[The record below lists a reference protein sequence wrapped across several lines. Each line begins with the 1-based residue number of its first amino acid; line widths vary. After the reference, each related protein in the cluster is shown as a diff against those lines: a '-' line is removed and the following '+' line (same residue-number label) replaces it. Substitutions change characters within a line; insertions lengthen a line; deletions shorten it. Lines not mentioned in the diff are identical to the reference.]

1 MWKLFPTFILLL
13 LVCFTE
19 VQAETTQV
27 TTVTCVNTENSPVEG
42 DTTTVCTTSVVTTVT
57 TPESTTTTTS
67 ISENLTSSGDILE
80 NSDFKHAS
88 NNNYGADGWTITNNP
103 GSHSSAGSTGG
114 DSTGG
119 VVASG
124 HNTNISQTVTSI
136 KSETNMSEAEIQHGF
151 RSTLSA
157 KLWFWNNQTNKITL
171 KQTITDNN
179 GNTTTQTRILTD
191 TGCGY
196 TNCGVWEDFD
206 DTYIQG
212 SNSATDFSIK
222 AEVENTVMTGSTYS
236 HRGPDIDSIEL
247 NIQHNEITTTTETV
261 AATSSSSTATSSAT
275 TYEYCWQK
283 NPSTCA
289 GDQPGVDDIE
299 EDIVEAV
306 NDIQA
311 EVITEEVTVIN
322 VTNLDVEELVIVN
335 VTMDEAIDMELSVDP
350 EQTFEEAFNSIIEE
364 AGMEEEFEDALE
376 DEGLTEE
383 EFFNEVEDIMEE
395 EMGSTEI
402 EPEVETESEVET
414 ETEPEVETE
423 PTIEDEEVMNTAGS
437 EETMETEEEIET
449 ETETEAEVETE
460 EEVETETSTD
470 DTTDSEVEEPSETGD
485 SEVEESD
492 EVEVDEVEAEA
503 QVEEIQ
509 AAIERVIARIE
520 ANLTRIDLKLKATS
534 FVLAKAMQDQQ
545 PDMTEYTTQ
554 SFYDPTQMPDNRD
567 WYAEDTI
574 LDAYGRSIYQDVDLG
589 EYTANDQLARHEEE
603 INTVNN
609 NIRRLEAELEELEN
623 ELNE

>member
-1 MWKLFPTFILLL
+1 MWKLLPTVLLL
-13 LVCFTE
+13 LIVCYTD

-27 TTVTCVNTENSPVEG
+27 TSVTCVDTSNSPETG
-42 DTTTVCTTSVVTTVT
+42 DITTVCTTTVVTTVT
-57 TPESTTTTTS
+57 TPESTTTTTTVA
-67 ISENLTSSGDILE
+67 ENLTSSGDILE

-103 GSHSSAGSTGG
+103 GYHNSAGTTGG

-124 HNTNISQTVTSI
+124 HNTNISQTVTSV
-136 KSETNMSEAEIQHGF
+136 KSETNMSDAEIKHGF

-157 KLWFWNNQTNKITL
+157 KLWFWNNHTNKITL
-171 KQTITDNN
+171 KQTITDND

-222 AEVENTVMTGSTYS
+222 AEVNNVKVTGSTGG
-236 HRGPDIDSIEL
+236 HWGPDIDSIEL

-449 ETETEAEVETE
+449 ETEVETE
-460 EEVETETSTD
+460 EEVETETETSTD

-623 ELNE
+623 GLNE

>member
-1 MWKLFPTFILLL
+1 
-13 LVCFTE
+13 
-19 VQAETTQV
+19 
-27 TTVTCVNTENSPVEG
+27 
-42 DTTTVCTTSVVTTVT
+42 VVTTVT
-57 TPESTTTTTS
+57 TPESTTTTTTVA
-67 ISENLTSSGDILE
+67 ENLTSSGDILE

-103 GSHSSAGSTGG
+103 GYHNSAGTTGG

-124 HNTNISQTVTSI
+124 HNTNISQTVTSV

-157 KLWFWNNQTNKITL
+157 KLWFWNNHTNKITL
-171 KQTITDNN
+171 KQTITDND

-222 AEVENTVMTGSTYS
+222 AEVNNVKVTGSTGG
-236 HRGPDIDSIEL
+236 HWGPDIDSIEL

-261 AATSSSSTATSSAT
+261 AATSSSSTATSLAT

-335 VTMDEAIDMELSVDP
+335 VTMDGAMDMELTFEP
-350 EQTFEEAFNSIIEE
+350 EQTFEEAFTGIIEE

-383 EFFNEVEDIMEE
+383 EFFNEVEDVMEE
-395 EMGSTEI
+395 EMGNTEV

-492 EVEVDEVEAEA
+492 EVEVDEVEADA

-509 AAIERVIARIE
+509 ASIERVIARIE

>member
-1 MWKLFPTFILLL
+1 MWKLLPTFILLL

-27 TTVTCVNTENSPVEG
+27 TSVTCVDTDNSPVEG
-42 DTTTVCTTSVVTTVT
+42 DTTTVCTTTVVTTVT

-67 ISENLTSSGDILE
+67 ISENLTSSGDILT

-103 GSHSSAGSTGG
+103 GYHNTAGTTGG

-124 HNTNISQTVTSI
+124 HNTNISQTVTSV
-136 KSETNMSEAEIQHGF
+136 KSETGMSEAELQHGF

-157 KLWFWNNQTNKITL
+157 KLWFWNSHTNKITL
-171 KQTITDNN
+171 KQTITDND

-222 AEVENTVMTGSTYS
+222 AEVNNVKVTGSTS
-236 HRGPDIDSIEL
+236 GHWGPDIDSIEL
-247 NIQHNEITTTTETV
+247 NIQHNEITTTTNTV

-335 VTMDEAIDMELSVDP
+335 VTMDEAMDMELTFEP
-350 EQTFEEAFNSIIEE
+350 EQTFEEAFIGIIEE
-364 AGMEEEFEDALE
+364 AGMEEE
-376 DEGLTEE
+376 
-383 EFFNEVEDIMEE
+383 
-395 EMGSTEI
+395 
-402 EPEVETESEVET
+402 
-414 ETEPEVETE
+414 
-423 PTIEDEEVMNTAGS
+423 
-437 EETMETEEEIET
+437 
-449 ETETEAEVETE
+449 
-460 EEVETETSTD
+460 
-470 DTTDSEVEEPSETGD
+470 
-485 SEVEESD
+485 
-492 EVEVDEVEAEA
+492 
-503 QVEEIQ
+503 
-509 AAIERVIARIE
+509 
-520 ANLTRIDLKLKATS
+520 LK
-534 FVLAKAMQDQQ
+534 
-545 PDMTEYTTQ
+545 P
-554 SFYDPTQMPDNRD
+554 
-567 WYAEDTI
+567 
-574 LDAYGRSIYQDVDLG
+574 
-589 EYTANDQLARHEEE
+589 H
-603 INTVNN
+603 
-609 NIRRLEAELEELEN
+609 
-623 ELNE
+623 